1 MTNKTARFAVAGLA
15 ALGLMT
21 AAPSAAGAAEDA
33 MGSGTLATYNG
44 RTIQLSDGWDGA
56 TVCAQVAVDDVRCF
70 DDDAAYRAAMNL
82 PAAADR
88 AFGTASVYDCPAQW
102 MCLWDNRAYAGRR
115 LQWTVPGVFDLG
127 RWDFRNRANSVAN
140 RKVQGGFHL
149 TDFDAF
155 LSPTLHVPSSSAIV
169 DLGAINGNWNN
180 KVDQVR
186 VY

>member
-1 MTNKTARFAVAGLA
+1 MTNKIARFAAAGLA
-15 ALGLMT
+15 TLGLMT
-21 AAPSAAGAAEDA
+21 AAPSVAGAAENTT
-33 MGSGTLATYNG
+33 GSGILATYNG

-82 PAAADR
+82 PAAEDR
-88 AFGTASVYDCPAQW
+88 AFGTADVYDCPGQW

-115 LQWTVPGVFDLG
+115 LQWTVPGVFDLS

-149 TDFDAF
+149 TDLDPFFDK
-155 LSPTLHVPSSSAIV
+155 TLLIGASQGVS
-169 DLGAINGNWNN
+169 DLGAVNGNWNN
-180 KVDQVR
+180 KVDRVR